1 MGKRVMPLMVAAT
14 AFIAILL
21 LAAPAALATGW
32 AVVPE
37 DGYVDRVDRGDPW
50 AATLYGG
57 VVSKERMTTLLYKQH
72 QATLETDTAF
82 AGGSISRRIGQLGKG
97 FSFELEGGAGYRFS
111 NEDAGEVWGA
121 LFARYDRFPWSDK
134 LYTSIA
140 ISTGLNYAT
149 RVSEIEYDDN
159 NSKLL
164 HYLAPEI
171 TVASPNH
178 KNLEGVL
185 RLHHRSGVFGVFNG
199 VRSGTNV
206 VTLGLRKRF
215 DFDR

>member
-1 MGKRVMPLMVAAT
+1 MPLIVAAT
-14 AFIAILL
+14 AFIAIYL
-21 LAAPAALATGW
+21 LAVPGALATGW
-32 AVVPE
+32 AVTP
-37 DGYVDRVDRGDPW
+37 DDSYVERQDRGDPW

-57 VVSKERMTTLLYKQH
+57 VVSKERLTTLLYKQH

-97 FSFELEGGAGYRFS
+97 FTFELEGGAGYRFS
-111 NEDAGEVWGA
+111 NEDAGEFWGA

-134 LYTSIA
+134 VYTTIA

-149 RVSEIEYDDN
+149 RVSEIEYDEH

-185 RLHHRSGVFGVFNG
+185 RMHHRSGVFGLFDG

>member
-1 MGKRVMPLMVAAT
+1 MGQRVMPSIVAAT
-14 AFIAILL
+14 AFFAILL

-32 AVVPE
+32 TTTSDRTSVHTPE
-37 DGYVDRVDRGDPW
+37 RGGPW
-50 AATLYGG
+50 AATIYGG

-97 FSFELEGGAGYRFS
+97 FTFELEAGSGYRFS
-111 NEDAGEVWGA
+111 NEDAGEIWGA
-121 LFARYDRFPWSDK
+121 LFARYDRFPWSDTV
-134 LYTSIA
+134 YTTIA